1 MIHGITRTP
10 KGPNIHFL
18 WVFNE
23 ATSGLKRLGRSKNIN
38 NVFVV
43 IPAFASTK
51 SEKCKFFES
60 LILRSIKLFQ
70 LSKMIQ
76 I

>member
-1 MIHGITRTP
+1 MIHGNTRSP
-10 KGPNIHFL
+10 KGPSIHFL
-18 WVFNE
+18 SVFNE
-23 ATSGLKRLGRSKNIN
+23 TTSGLKRLGRSKNIN
-38 NVFVV
+38 YVFVV

-60 LILRSIKLFQ
+60 LILRSIKILQ
-70 LSKMIQ
+70 LSTMIQ